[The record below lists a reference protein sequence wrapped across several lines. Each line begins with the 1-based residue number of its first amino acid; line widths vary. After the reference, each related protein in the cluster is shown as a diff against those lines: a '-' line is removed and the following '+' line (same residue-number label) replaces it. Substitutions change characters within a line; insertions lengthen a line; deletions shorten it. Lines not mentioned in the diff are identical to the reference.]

1 MTGALE
7 GIRVLDLSRALA
19 GPFAAMTLGD
29 MGADVVKIEEPGIG
43 DTTRGFP
50 PFWNGESTYFLSTNR
65 NKRAITLDLT
75 KPAGQ
80 DILRRLAGEAD
91 ILVESFRAGA
101 MERWNAGW
109 DTLREINPRLIYCA
123 ISAAGREGPEK
134 DRAGVDLL
142 MQAYAGLM
150 SITGD
155 AAGKPVRT
163 GTSVVDLSTGANAA
177 QGILAALYVR
187 ERTGKGQRVDVS
199 LLGSTIAWMTY
210 HAVAYFATGNVPQRM
225 GSSHPSV
232 APYGA
237 FPTRDG
243 FLVVAI
249 AFDSHWRKFCNVT
262 GNPEYIDHPKLNTNA
277 ARIENREFM
286 EATLTAIL
294 SERSALDWAGM
305 MDAAGIPCSPIH
317 SIDQVMSLPQALH
330 MGYVAAVPHPEIDDL
345 RMPGIHIGF
354 SDSPS
359 SIRLPPPRLGEHNQE
374 VLTEAG
380 FTSSEIEAFESAG
393 VI

>member
-19 GPFAAMTLGD
+19 GPFATMTLGD
-29 MGADVVKIEEPGIG
+29 MGADVVKIEEPGAG
-43 DTTRGFP
+43 DTTRGYP
-50 PFWNGESTYFLSTNR
+50 PFWNGQSTYFLSTNR
-65 NKRAITLDLT
+65 NKRAITLNLAR
-75 KPAGQ
+75 PAGQ
-80 DILRRLAGEAD
+80 EILQRLSSDAD
-91 ILVESFRAGA
+91 ILIESFRSGA
-101 MERWNAGW
+101 MERWNIGW
-109 DTLREINPRLIYCA
+109 DVLHGINPRLVYCA
-123 ISAAGREGPEK
+123 ISAAGRDGPDK

-150 SITGD
+150 SITGEP
-155 AAGKPVRT
+155 ASTPVRT

-210 HAVAYFATGNVPQRM
+210 HAVAYFATGTVPRPM

-237 FPTRDG
+237 FPTSDG

-249 AFDSHWRKFCNVT
+249 AFDSHWRKFCEVT
-262 GNPEYIDHPKLNTNA
+262 GNPDFANHPRFKTNA

-286 EATLTAIL
+286 EETVTTLL
-294 SERSALDWAGM
+294 SEQTALEWASL
-305 MDAAGIPCSPIH
+305 MDAAGVPCSPIH
-317 SIDQVMSLPQALH
+317 SLDQVMDLPQVLQQ
-330 MGYVAAVPHPEIDDL
+330 GYVASVPHPDIGDL
-345 RMPGIHIGF
+345 RMPGIHISLSGT
-354 SDSPS
+354 PS
-359 SIRLPPPRLGEHNQE
+359 SIRLPPPRLGEHNHE
-374 VLTEAG
+374 VLSEAG
-380 FTSSEIEAFESAG
+380 YSAKEIAAFVDSG